1 MHIRDKELIVQ
12 INQYFAVGNIR
23 ETSTRIYYSVRSIKD
38 HLVIESHSKKCPLQ
52 TKKGADFIL
61 FSKALN
67 IMINKGHLY
76 LSEVGFKKL

>member
-12 INQYFAVGNIR
+12 INQYFGVGNIR

-38 HLVIESHSKKCPLQ
+38 LLVIESHFKKYPLQ
-52 TKKGADFIL
+52 TNKGADFIL

-67 IMINKGHLY
+67 IMINKGHL
-76 LSEVGFKKL
+76 SERGLQEIVG